1 MSDVYKISQALEDM
15 KNYYGLKE
23 IKNVTLN
30 MNDVEDV
37 HITFVSNKP
46 TNNLFNDMEGL
57 PDKLTYVLKLS
68 INVGSVFPEE

>member
-30 MNDVEDV
+30 MNDVED
-37 HITFVSNKP
+37 I
-46 TNNLFNDMEGL
+46 
-57 PDKLTYVLKLS
+57 
-68 INVGSVFPEE
+68 